1 MKVSVFGLGYVGC
14 VTIGCLSKVGH
25 NVIGVDINKEKLKTV
40 STGKSTVIENG
51 LDNLISNGVENG
63 TIITT
68 GDLSYAVQNS
78 DIAIICVGTPNNS
91 AGFLEMKYVK
101 NVITKIS
108 KELTKKSYYTISVR
122 STVMPGTNN
131 LISEMVEEI
140 SGKKNNIDFGVVSNP
155 EFLREGSAIKD
166 FFSPPYTVV
175 ASNSKKSIKQM
186 RELYSFLDSP
196 FEEVDIKVA
205 ELIKFL
211 NNSFHALKVAFGNEI
226 GRLSSSLE
234 LGDNK
239 LIELFLKDTDLN
251 ISAKY
256 FNPGFSYGGSCLPK
270 DLKALN
276 AISKSEIIE
285 LPILN
290 NVELSNS
297 VHTAHIINKILNF
310 KINSIGIYGLAFKSD
325 TDDLRFSKSIDVCEI
340 LLGKGMNLKVYD
352 NAVNISKL
360 IGANKEFLN
369 LKLPHIDNLLV
380 SSFNNLL
387 ESSNLIVLV
396 HKPNREEIDLIKS
409 FLSKKNNLVLDS
421 SLTND
426 FKKYSNYHGINW

>member
-1 MKVSVFGLGYVGC
+1 MNVSVFGLGYVGC
-14 VTIGCLSKVGH
+14 VSVGCLSSVGH
-25 NVIGVDINKEKLKTV
+25 NIIGVDINKEKLNTINN
-40 STGKSTVIENG
+40 GKSTVIENG
-51 LDNLISNGVENG
+51 LDQLIHDGISKA
-63 TIITT
+63 TITT
-68 GDLSYAVQNS
+68 SSDLSYAVRKS
-78 DIAIICVGTPNNS
+78 DIAIICVGTPNNKQ
-91 AGFLEMKYVK
+91 GFLEMKYVE
-101 NVITKIS
+101 NVVKQIA
-108 KELTKKSYYTISVR
+108 KELSFKKFFTISIR
-122 STVMPGTNN
+122 STVMPGTNDR
-131 LISEMVEEI
+131 LCKLVEKI
-140 SGKKNNIDFGVVSNP
+140 SGKKNNIDFGIVSNP

-166 FFSPPYTVV
+166 FFSPPYTVLG
-175 ASNSKKSIKQM
+175 SNCERSIKQM
-186 RELYSFLDSP
+186 EELYSFLSSP
-196 FEEVDIKVA
+196 FEIVDIKVA

-251 ISAKY
+251 ISPKY
-256 FNPGFSYGGSCLPK
+256 YNPGFSYGGSCLPK

>member
-1 MKVSVFGLGYVGC
+1 MNVSVFGLGYVGC
-14 VTIGCLSKVGH
+14 VSVGCLSNFGH
-25 NVIGVDINKEKLKTV
+25 NVIGVDINEDKLKTV
-40 STGKSTVIENG
+40 KSGRATVFENG
-51 LDNLISNGVENG
+51 LDELIKKGVDNDL
-63 TIITT
+63 IKTT
-68 GDLSYAVQNS
+68 NDSSYAVENS
-78 DIAIICVGTPNNS
+78 ELAIICVGTPNNS
-91 AGFLEMKYVK
+91 SGFLEMKYVEQ
-101 NVITKIS
+101 VIKKIAI
-108 KELTKKSYYTISVR
+108 EIRNKKFYTISIR
-122 STVMPGTNN
+122 STVMPGTNDR
-131 LISEMVEEI
+131 LCKLVEKI
-140 SGKKNNIDFGVVSNP
+140 SGKKNTIDFGIVSNP

-166 FFSPPYTVV
+166 FFTPPYTVV
-175 ASNSKKSIKQM
+175 ASSSKKSIEQMKQ
-186 RELYSFLDSP
+186 LYSFLDSP
-196 FEEVDIKVA
+196 FEIVDIKVA

-239 LIELFLKDTDLN
+239 LVELFLKDTDLN
-251 ISAKY
+251 ISTKY

-276 AISKSEIIE
+276 AVSKSQIIE

-290 NVELSNS
+290 NVESSNS
-297 VHTAHIINKILNF
+297 VHTSHIINKIFNF

-340 LLGKGMNLKVYD
+340 LLGKGMNIKVFD

-380 SSFNNLL
+380 SSFDKLL

-396 HKPNREEIDLIKS
+396 HKPKSEEVDLIKS
-409 FLSKKNNLVLDS
+409 FLSKKNNLILDS
-421 SLTND
+421 SLNKD
-426 FKKYSNYHGINW
+426 FKIYSNYHGINW